1 MGKEICDPD
10 FDVPIACYD
19 GAEVCKLVGIYILN
33 KLSNTIV
40 KDSVVLYRHDGLGI
54 FENLSGPQIE
64 RGKKNVIKVFK
75 KYGLSKI
82 VTRNI
87 ISIDFLYV
95 TFNLKTE
102 SYEPFRKPN
111 DEPKY
116 IDINPNDC
124 P

>member
-40 KDSVVLYRHDGLGI
+40 KDSVVLYRHDGLGT

-64 RGKKNVIKVFK
+64 REKKT
-75 KYGLSKI
+75 S
-82 VTRNI
+82 
-87 ISIDFLYV
+87 
-95 TFNLKTE
+95 LKCLK
-102 SYEPFRKPN
+102 SMAYQK
-111 DEPKY
+111 
-116 IDINPNDC
+116 
-124 P
+124 